1 MNNLTEKFKEFKN
14 FIEEK
19 GSKNYFIGAI
29 ATTAV
34 IATLSVCSLSTSYS
48 LEIDGNV
55 VGQVSSKS
63 VVTQALNEVEE
74 AVESASGLEVVAAYN
89 NVEVKATHGF
99 SKDVLT
105 EKEVVAIL
113 NENVDWLTTGATIN
127 VNNGEYRFSVA
138 TEEEGQ
144 AVLDKLKDAA
154 LANQGDATIKSVEF
168 LEDITVES
176 GNVKIG
182 DVKTPSEIVAEVQ
195 AGKEAVKTHTVQQ
208 GESFWTIAS
217 NYGISVYELQQL
229 NSDINPNR
237 LQIGQEINLNCLEPL
252 INVVVVKEVTVE
264 ESIAYATE
272 YKETASLYRGE
283 TQVVKKGSDGKKMV
297 TYEVKET
304 NGATLEKNTLN
315 EVVVSEPVT
324 AVVNKGTKTV
334 ALSSRSGDGI
344 LNWPMSGKITSP
356 YGTRKSGFHSGI
368 DIGGKVGTPV
378 YAAAGGKVVLSSW
391 YYGYGN
397 CILVDH
403 GNGMKTRYAHLSGYK
418 VKVGDTVERGQ
429 LIGLC
434 GNTGNSTGP
443 HLHFEVIIN
452 GSTKNP
458 VNYLK

>member
-113 NENVDWLTTGATIN
+113 NENVDWLTTGAIIN

-144 AVLDKLKDAA
+144 AVLDKLKEAV

-168 LEDITVES
+168 LEDITVEP

-252 INVVVVKEVTVE
+252 INVVVVKEITVE
-264 ESIAYATE
+264 ESIAYTTE

>member
-1 MNNLTEKFKEFKN
+1 MNNLTEKFKKFKN

-252 INVVVVKEVTVE
+252 INVVVVKEITVE

>member
-63 VVTQALNEVEE
+63 VVTQALNEAEE

-113 NENVDWLTTGATIN
+113 NENVDWLTTGVIIN

-144 AVLDKLKDAA
+144 AVLDKLKEAA

-252 INVVVVKEVTVE
+252 INVVVVKEITVE
-264 ESIAYATE
+264 ESIAYTTE

>member
-1 MNNLTEKFKEFKN
+1 MNSLTGKFKEFKN
-14 FIEEK
+14 FIEEQ
-19 GSKNYFIGAI
+19 GSKRYFIGAI

-34 IATLSVCSLSTSYS
+34 IAALSVCTLSTTYS
-48 LEIDGNV
+48 LEIDGDK
-55 VGQVSSKS
+55 VGQVASQS
-63 VVTQALNEVEE
+63 VVTQAMHDAQEAEE
-74 AVESASGLEVVAAYN
+74 AAYGLEVVAAYN
-89 NVEVKATHGF
+89 SVEVKATHSF
-99 SKDVLT
+99 SRNMMTSEEIAAVID
-105 EKEVVAIL
+105 EK
-113 NENVDWLTTGATIN
+113 VDWITTGATLN
-127 VNNGEYRFSVA
+127 VNNGEYQFSVA
-138 TEEEGQ
+138 TVEEGQ
-144 AVLDKLKDAA
+144 TVLNKLKEAA
-154 LANQGDATIKSVEF
+154 VANQGNATIKSVEF
-168 LEDITVES
+168 LENVTVEA
-176 GNVKIG
+176 GNVRVS
-182 DVKTPSEIVAEVQ
+182 DVKTPSEIIAEVQ
-195 AGKEAVKTHTVQQ
+195 AGKEAVKTHTVQE

-217 NYGISVYELQQL
+217 NYGISVYELQEL

-237 LQIGQEINLNCLEPL
+237 LQIGQVIDLTCLEPL

-264 ESIAYATE
+264 EPIAYTTE
-272 YKETASLYRGE
+272 YKETASLYKGE

-315 EVVVSEPVT
+315 EVVVAEPVA

-334 ALSSRSGDGI
+334 ALSSRSGNGI

-368 DIGGKVGTPV
+368 DIGGKIGTPV

-443 HLHFEVIIN
+443 HLHFEVIVN